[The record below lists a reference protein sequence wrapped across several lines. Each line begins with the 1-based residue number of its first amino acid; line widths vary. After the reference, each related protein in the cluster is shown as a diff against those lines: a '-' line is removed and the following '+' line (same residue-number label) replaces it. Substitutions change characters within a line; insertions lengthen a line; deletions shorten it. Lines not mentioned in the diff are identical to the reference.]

1 MTHRMRHLGA
11 VFTAMVFL
19 AATPAAGQE
28 DEATPAAP
36 APAGAAADPAA
47 TPVPVTRRPDAPATP
62 VDTARTYAVKV
73 GQSVALE
80 LPRPISDVVVADPET
95 ADVVV
100 QQPTKVF
107 VLGREPGTTNMFFV
121 DDTGEVILN
130 ARVLVAPDV
139 AAVRE
144 ALRDLQPA
152 SAIDIKT
159 VNESILMSGV
169 VQSAADA
176 ADAEAVVQ
184 AFMGAD
190 TSVINALR
198 IAGDQQVL
206 LQVTVAEISRTTL
219 KSLGVE
225 TSVDVG
231 NQTLQTVTSFARDV
245 TGGVF
250 GQLAVDAGIDSIA
263 FSALERE
270 GLAKIL
276 AEPALTA
283 ISGETANFLVGGEFP
298 LPTGADRDDEGNVE
312 VTVEL
317 REFGVSL
324 SFTPVVLANDQINL
338 RIATEVSNI
347 TEENAIDLAGVR
359 IRGLSVR
366 RADSTVMLPSGG
378 SLMIAGL
385 IQNDEFN
392 RVEGIPGLMDM
403 PILGALFRS
412 NQFQTNRTE
421 LVVAV
426 KAFLVRPIEF
436 GPRMAYPT
444 DGFVPANDLDIY
456 LYGRLRST
464 YGPKDGEPA
473 GEPYVIAGPSGYMM
487 R

>member
-1 MTHRMRHLGA
+1 MTHRLRHLGA
-11 VFTAMVFL
+11 ALTALVAL
-19 AATPAAGQE
+19 AVTPATAQ
-28 DEATPAAP
+28 DRSNAT
-36 APAGAAADPAA
+36 ADPI
-47 TPVPVTRRPDAPATP
+47 PVTRRPDAPARP

-73 GQSVALE
+73 GQSIALE
-80 LPRPISDVVVADPET
+80 LPRAVSDVVVADPDT

-107 VLGREPGTTNMFFV
+107 VLGRQAGTTNMFFV
-121 DDTGEVILN
+121 GEDGEVVLN

-139 AAVRE
+139 SAVRE
-144 ALRDLQPA
+144 ALADLQP
-152 SAIDIKT
+152 SSSIQIRT

-184 AFMGAD
+184 AFLGAD
-190 TSVINALR
+190 TKVINALR
-198 IAGDQQVL
+198 VAGDQQVL
-206 LQVTVAEISRTTL
+206 LQVTVAEINRTTL
-219 KSLGVE
+219 KSLGVD
-225 TSVDVG
+225 TSLDIG
-231 NQTLQTVTSFARDV
+231 NQTLQTVSDFASGV
-245 TGGVF
+245 SGGLF
-250 GQLAVDAGIDSIA
+250 GTLQVEAAGIDTA
-263 FSALERE
+263 TFSALERE

-283 ISGETANFLVGGEFP
+283 ISGETANFLAGGEFP
-298 LPTGADRDDEGNVE
+298 LPTGADRDDQGNVD

-324 SFTPVVLANDQINL
+324 SFTPVVLANDQISL
-338 RIATEVSNI
+338 RIATEVSSI

-392 RVEGIPGLMDM
+392 RVEGVPGLMDM
-403 PILGALFRS
+403 PIVGALFRS
-412 NQFQTNRTE
+412 TEFQTNRTE

-436 GPRMAYPT
+436 GPRLAYPT

-456 LYGRLRST
+456 LYGRLRAT
-464 YGPKDGEPA
+464 YGPADGRST
-473 GEPYVIAGPSGYMM
+473 GEPYVIAGPSGYLM